1 MCVSVS
7 LCVCASGSVIQCFGL
22 GPSSAVRLAE
32 FGSWLCHFAQINLM
46 SQYHSFDIDK
56 MGMLKELHRRVAMSK
71 DVALLATRGAVGR
84 EVCPRVS
91 SMDLHPGSTWA
102 DLIPCQC
109 FLASLCL
116 SFLICNMKKWWGQ
129 TNNRSTDKHYFIAL
143 ALWDWRGQGEIMS

>member
-1 MCVSVS
+1 MCIWVSNTM
-7 LCVCASGSVIQCFGL
+7 FWF
-22 GPSSAVRLAE
+22 RLAE

-91 SMDLHPGSTWA
+91 SMDLHPGST
-102 DLIPCQC
+102 
-109 FLASLCL
+109 
-116 SFLICNMKKWWGQ
+116 
-129 TNNRSTDKHYFIAL
+129 
-143 ALWDWRGQGEIMS
+143 